1 MAKYSINKIKKL
13 IEEHLESDGNI
24 CVHSISPIRN
34 GLFFAVVCYY
44 KSTCLGI
51 VKYDEM
57 PTIEI
62 EFYNVRGFCIDLYE
76 AMSFYGDAFLKLMK
90 ESPIPPF
97 LNANEMEEQLELTY
111 SRRIDGMESEDD
123 NDFHFTKLTKI
134 DDEDKNRIRKI
145 YEKRKDIYTEQIKII
160 NDEIKRK
167 VRNYIDEQQDYAS
180 RCYDEYDEQTLQNN
194 NYHYL

>member
-1 MAKYSINKIKKL
+1 MAKYSTNKIKKL
-13 IEEHLESDGNI
+13 IEEHLESDDSI

-34 GLFFAVVCYY
+34 GLLLAVVCYY
-44 KSTCLGI
+44 RSTGLGI

-57 PTIEI
+57 PTIKI
-62 EFYNVRGFCIDLYE
+62 EFYNVRGFCKDLYE
-76 AMSFYGDAFLKLMK
+76 AIHFYGDAFLKLMK

-134 DDEDKNRIRKI
+134 DDEDKDKIRKI
-145 YEKRKDIYTEQIKII
+145 YDKKKDIYAEQIKII
-160 NDEIKRK
+160 NDEIEKE
-167 VRNYIDEQQDYAS
+167 VGNYIDEQQYYAS